1 MTVETGDDTVTMLG
15 RYLYSRRVHGV
26 SMIAVN
32 EQEADKRE
40 DSKGVRCDNMAHQD
54 HDKLHHYVFFFNMS
68 VTTRPS
74 AGR

>member
-54 HDKLHHYVFFFNMS
+54 HDK
-68 VTTRPS
+68 
-74 AGR
+74 